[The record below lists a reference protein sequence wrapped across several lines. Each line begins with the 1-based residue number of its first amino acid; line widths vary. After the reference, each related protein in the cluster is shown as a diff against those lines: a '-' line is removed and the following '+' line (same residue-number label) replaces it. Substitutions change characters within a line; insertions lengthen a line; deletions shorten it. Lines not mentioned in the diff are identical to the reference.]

1 MTKLL
6 PYATIQNTSGENA
19 IAAGAA
25 PSASGTTMQGN
36 PDAASRA
43 QDMGNYPPGP
53 QVGGSGQTLSTP
65 LAHDTI
71 SRGGCPLNTQP
82 SNLVNAAP
90 GSQSLLALLSSGQV
104 TFNQTNYGNAV
115 FAPASS
121 PANQASPNV
130 VPAPTGPGSAITV
143 PAAPIYLGD

>member
-6 PYATIQNTSGENA
+6 PYSTIQNTSGENA

-25 PSASGTTMQGN
+25 PVGSTMQGN

-53 QVGGSGQTLSTP
+53 QVGGAGQTLNAP

-71 SRGGCPLNTQP
+71 SRGGCPLNAQP

-121 PANQASPNV
+121 PANQAAPTT